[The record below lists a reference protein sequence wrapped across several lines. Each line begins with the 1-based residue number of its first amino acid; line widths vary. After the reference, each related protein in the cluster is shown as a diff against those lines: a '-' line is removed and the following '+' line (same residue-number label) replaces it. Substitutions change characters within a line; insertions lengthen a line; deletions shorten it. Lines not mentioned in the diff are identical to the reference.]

1 MRDVRVADDPHTPQD
16 EPDSRFLTYLLL
28 KALFLF
34 ESVNQWHLR
43 NVGLLVNV
51 LVLPSLNADEIV
63 CRGVQSG
70 QVSFAPLTA
79 G

>member
-1 MRDVRVADDPHTPQD
+1 MLELQMTHTPPQDDP
-16 EPDSRFLTYLLL
+16 DSMFLTHLLL

-34 ESVNQWHLR
+34 ESINQWHLR

>member
-1 MRDVRVADDPHTPQD
+1 MLELQMTHTPQD
-16 EPDSRFLTYLLL
+16 DPDSRFLTHLLL

-34 ESVNQWHLR
+34 ESINQWHLR